1 MPSALLNSTLDHL
14 RALVAIDTTNPPRD
28 AARARRILDFA
39 ASTLRDGGFHC
50 DLMHFG
56 EGCLALL
63 AVRGKRPRIL
73 FNNHLDTVP
82 AAEGWSDDPF
92 TLRVTNDHA
101 IGLGACDV
109 KGAAA
114 CWLTAAQQTD
124 GDAAMLFTT
133 DEEAGQSV
141 CVRSF
146 LKERRDLLMSFDA
159 AIVAEPTNCR
169 AVTAHRGLATSAGIF
184 TGTPGHGSSARALR
198 DSAIHEAVRWAAAAI
213 EYARGCEGDSF
224 GPLTGV
230 RFNIGTFEGG
240 VKANMI
246 AAEARVRFGLRPLPG
261 QSTDEAIREF
271 QQRAP
276 DPGRVRWSTGF
287 SGPSLPAGSAD
298 VAAAVERAQAVAER
312 LGLPPGDP
320 VDFWSEASLFSEAGL
335 TSLVFGPGDIGQA
348 HRPDEAVP
356 LADLESVTK
365 TYARLLS
372 S

>member
-1 MPSALLNSTLDHL
+1 MSSALLSSTLDHL
-14 RALVAIDTTNPPRD
+14 RALVGIDTTNPPRD
-28 AARARRILDFA
+28 AARARRILELVA
-39 ASTLRDGGFHC
+39 ASLRDCGYTC
-50 DLMHFG
+50 DPMDFG
-56 EGCLALL
+56 EGCRALF
-63 AVRGKRPRIL
+63 AIRGKRPRLL

-82 AAEGWSDDPF
+82 AAEGWSADPW
-92 TLRVTNDHA
+92 TLGVAGDRA

-114 CWLTAAQQTD
+114 CWLAAAQQTE

-146 LKERRDLLMSFDA
+146 LKDRRDVLASFDA
-159 AIVAEPTNCR
+159 VIVAEPTGCR
-169 AVTAHRGLATSAGIF
+169 AVTAHRGLATSVGVF

-213 EYARGCEGDSF
+213 EHARGCEGEAF

-240 VKANMI
+240 IKANMI
-246 AAEARVRFGLRPLPG
+246 AAEARVRFGIRPLPG
-261 QSTDEAIREF
+261 QATDELIRDF
-271 QQRAP
+271 QRRAP
-276 DPGRVRWSTGF
+276 DPQRVRWSTGF
-287 SGPSLPAGSAD
+287 SGPSLPAAPAD
-298 VAAAVERAQAVAER
+298 VAVAVEKAQGVATR
-312 LGLPPGDP
+312 LGLTPGDP

-356 LADLESVTK
+356 LADLESVTA

>member
-1 MPSALLNSTLDHL
+1 MTSPLLNSVVDLL
-14 RALVAIDTTNPPRD
+14 RDLIAVNTTNPPRD
-28 AARARRILDFA
+28 AQRAGEALAIARATLDECGFA
-39 ASTLRDGGFHC
+39 C
-50 DLMHFG
+50 ELMDFG

-63 AVRGKRPRIL
+63 AMRGTPRVL

-82 AAEGWSDDPF
+82 VGDGWSGEPF
-92 TLRVTNDHA
+92 QLRVTNDQA

-114 CWLTAAQQTD
+114 CWLAAARVSD
-124 GDAAMLFTT
+124 ADAAMLFTT

-146 LKERRDLLMSFDA
+146 IKSRRDLLNAFDA
-159 AIVAEPTNCR
+159 AIVAEPTGCR
-169 AVTAHRGLATSAGIF
+169 AVAAHRGLATSSGVF
-184 TGTPGHGSSARALR
+184 LGTPGHGSSARALR
-198 DSAIHEAVRWAAAAI
+198 DSAIHEACRWAASAI
-213 EYARGCEGDSF
+213 EHARGWEGESF
-224 GPLTGV
+224 GPLSGV

-246 AAEARVRFGLRPLPG
+246 ASEARVRFGLRPLPG
-261 QSTDEAIREF
+261 QSSDELIRAF
-271 QQRAP
+271 QERAP
-276 DPGRVRWSTGF
+276 DASRVRWSTGF
-287 SGPSLPAGSAD
+287 SGPSLPAAPSD
-298 VAAAVERAQAVAER
+298 VTQAVARARAFAER
-312 LGLPPGDP
+312 LGLAPGEP

-335 TSLVFGPGDIGQA
+335 PSLVFGPGDIAQA

-356 LADLESVTK
+356 LAELESAAA